1 MAQKTTK
8 TSPYTFFKVV
18 KSFYESGILTTE
30 YYLFGIKIW
39 AKSIE
44 GPYLDQHEDIDSIPS
59 KGVDA
64 RELLQ
69 QIYSGRLL

>member
-8 TSPYTFFKVV
+8 RPFTILRIVKRWTKMNELTS
-18 KSFYESGILTTE
+18 E
-30 YYLFGIKIW
+30 YYLLGIKIW
-39 AKSIE
+39 AKSVE
-44 GPYLDQHEDIDSIPS
+44 GPYLGHGEDIDSIPS